1 MKKMIGI
8 IVLTIMLLSILI
20 PSISL
25 ATTEEIIINDNQ
37 LKELIVLMVDSNK
50 DGIITEEEMKNL
62 ESIQIPEGVTD
73 LTGLEYAINLKVINV
88 PYSENMPDL
97 SKINSESNKEVYVNV
112 SNATTLVNLD
122 FLKNVKNLI
131 DVMIFKPDK
140 EEPVNIDYSVL
151 AQIKTLKSL
160 SLRYGVAPKS
170 MEDLGKLTNLK
181 ELDIMMD
188 GIGTIDLKGIENFP
202 NLTSLEITDYNLQN
216 ASKLGELK
224 HLNNIHFYGIG
235 GISDLSALANCN
247 ELEYVTIISSD
258 LSDIS
263 FLKNKEN
270 LKNLTIQHLPIKDIS
285 VISTL
290 KNLEQL
296 DIIIDGEKVEG
307 LNAISS
313 LKNLKK
319 LYLDVNGE
327 KIEGLEEYKNKY
339 EKTTETANN
348 GKIEETETQDKKE
361 TKANPEKPTR
371 IPQAG
376 INVIECVILGLIAM
390 MVIVFAV
397 VFVKTKR
404 K

>member
-1 MKKMIGI
+1 
-8 IVLTIMLLSILI
+8 
-20 PSISL
+20 
-25 ATTEEIIINDNQ
+25 
-37 LKELIVLMVDSNK
+37 MVDSNK

-62 ESIQIPEGVTD
+62 QSIQIPEGVID
-73 LTGLEYAINLKVINV
+73 ITGLEYAINLKVINV

-97 SKINSESNKEVYVNV
+97 SKINSESNKAIYVDV

-170 MEDLGKLTNLK
+170 IEDLGKLTNLK
-181 ELDIMMD
+181 ELDIMMGEY

-202 NLTSLEITDYNLQN
+202 KLTTLDITDYNLQN

-224 HLNNIHFYGIG
+224 HLNNLHFYGIG

-263 FLKNKEN
+263 FLKNKES
-270 LKNLTIQHLPIKDIS
+270 LRNLTIHHLPIKNIS
-285 VISTL
+285 VVSTL
-290 KNLEQL
+290 RNLEEL
-296 DIIIDGEKVEG
+296 DIIIDEEKVEG
-307 LNAISS
+307 INAISS
-313 LKNLKK
+313 LKNLNK
-319 LYLDVNGE
+319 LYLDINGE
-327 KIEGLEEYKNKY
+327 KIDGLEEYKNKY
-339 EKTTETANN
+339 DKTIETENN
-348 GKIEETETQDKKE
+348 GKTEETVTTDTDKAE
-361 TKANPEKPTR
+361 TKVNLEKPTR

-376 INVIECVILGLIAM
+376 INVIECVILGLITM
-390 MVIVFAV
+390 IVIVFLA
-397 VFVKTKR
+397 VFVKIKR

>member
-1 MKKMIGI
+1 
-8 IVLTIMLLSILI
+8 
-20 PSISL
+20 
-25 ATTEEIIINDNQ
+25 
-37 LKELIVLMVDSNK
+37 MVDSNK
-50 DGIITEEEMKNL
+50 DGMITEEEMKNL

-97 SKINSESNKEVYVNV
+97 SKISSESNKEVYVDV

-140 EEPVNIDYSVL
+140 VEPVNIDYSVL

-170 MEDLGKLTNLK
+170 IEDLGKLTNLK
-181 ELDIMMD
+181 ELDIMME

-202 NLTSLEITDYNLQN
+202 NLTTLEITDYKLQN
-216 ASKLGELK
+216 ASQLGKLK
-224 HLNNIHFYGIG
+224 HLKNIHFYGIE
-235 GISDLSALANCN
+235 GISDLSALTSCN

-258 LSDIS
+258 LSDIA
-263 FLKNKEN
+263 FLKNKES
-270 LKNLTIQHLPIKDIS
+270 LKNLTIQYSPIKDIS
-285 VISTL
+285 IISTL
-290 KNLEQL
+290 KNLQEL
-296 DIIIDGEKVEG
+296 DIIVDGEKVEG
-307 LNAISS
+307 LNAIAS

-319 LYLDVNGE
+319 LYLDINGE
-327 KIEGLEEYKNKY
+327 KIDGLQEYKNKY
-339 EKTTETANN
+339 EKPTETNSN
-348 GKIEETETQDKKE
+348 EKTEETAQDKKE
-361 TKANPEKPTR
+361 TKVNGEKPTR

-376 INVIECVILGLIAM
+376 INVVECVIIGLTAI
-390 MVIVFAV
+390 IITIFLV
-397 VFVKTKR
+397 VFVKIKG